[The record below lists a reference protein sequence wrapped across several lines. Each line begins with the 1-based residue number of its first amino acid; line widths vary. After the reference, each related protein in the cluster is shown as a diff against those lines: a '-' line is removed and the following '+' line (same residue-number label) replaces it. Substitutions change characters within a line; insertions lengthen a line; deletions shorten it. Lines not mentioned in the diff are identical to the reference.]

1 MSDRVDMGHV
11 AGVYGVR
18 GWIKVISDAEPRER
32 LLDYSPWLLKVGNE
46 WKAYMPLDG
55 SLHGKGLVARLE
67 GVGDREQA
75 EALRGARIAVE
86 RTQLEPLPAGEY
98 YWADLLG
105 LRVVTNEGTELGRV
119 IRLLETGA
127 NDVLV
132 VQGERER
139 LIPFLRPQVVSAIDL
154 TAGTLVVDWDP
165 EF

>member
-1 MSDRVDMGHV
+1 MGHV

-32 LLDYSPWLLKVGNE
+32 LLEYSPWLLKVGNE

-105 LRVVTNEGTELGRV
+105 LRVVTNEGAELGRV